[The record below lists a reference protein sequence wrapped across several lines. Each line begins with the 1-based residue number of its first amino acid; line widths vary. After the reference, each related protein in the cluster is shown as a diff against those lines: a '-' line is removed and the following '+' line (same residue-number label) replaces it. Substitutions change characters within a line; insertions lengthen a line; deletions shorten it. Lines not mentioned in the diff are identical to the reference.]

1 MKNIKLT
8 IAYDGSNFNGFQI
21 QPDVRTVQG
30 EIEKALKRLNKEEIS
45 IISAGRTDTGV
56 HATMHVSNFF
66 TNALLPA
73 EAYKFKLKKYL
84 PTDISIIKSEEVDE
98 NFHSRFDAKLK
109 KYRYIICNSKEFYP
123 HQRNYK
129 LHIKHDLNLEKMKA
143 AGELLKGEHNFSAFM
158 KLGQDKNPVR
168 NMTNIE
174 IYQKD
179 DDIFLEFEAQS
190 FLHNQIRIMV
200 GLLIDIGRGFREVNY
215 VNEIFD
221 KKIKRAAKTYG
232 PQGLYLIDIK
242 Y

>member
-56 HATMHVSNFF
+56 HATMHVSNFL
-66 TNALLPA
+66 TNSGLPA

-84 PTDISIIKSEEVDE
+84 PSDISILESEEVNM
-98 NFHSRFDAKLK
+98 NFHSRFDAKSK
-109 KYRYIICNSKEFYP
+109 KYRYIISNSKVFYP

-129 LHIKHDLNLEKMKA
+129 LQIKHDLDLDKMKD
-143 AGELLKGEHNFSAFM
+143 AGELLKGEHDFSAFM

-168 NMTNIE
+168 NITNIE
-174 IYQKD
+174 IYKID
-179 DDIFLEFEAQS
+179 DDIMLEFEAQS
-190 FLHNQIRIMV
+190 FLHNQIRIML

>member
-8 IAYDGSNFNGFQI
+8 VAYDGSNFNGFQI

-30 EIEKALKRLNKEEIS
+30 ELEKALKRLNKEEIS
-45 IISAGRTDTGV
+45 IISAGRTDAGV
-56 HATMHVSNFF
+56 HATMHVSNFL
-66 TNALLPA
+66 TNSVLPA

-84 PTDISIIKSEEVDE
+84 PFDISIIESKEVKKD
-98 NFHSRFDAKLK
+98 FHSRFDAKSK
-109 KYRYIICNSKEFYP
+109 KYRYVICNAKVFYP

-129 LHIKHDLNLEKMKA
+129 LHIKHDLDINNMKLA
-143 AGELLKGEHNFSAFM
+143 ANLLKGEHDFSAFM

-168 NMTNIE
+168 NITNIE
-174 IYQKD
+174 IYRLD
-179 DDIFLEFEAQS
+179 EDIILEFEAQS

-215 VNEIFD
+215 VNEIFE
-221 KKIKRAAKTYG
+221 KKIERAAKTYG
-232 PQGLYLIDIK
+232 PQGLYLVEIK